1 MKHGSITACA
11 AGAIVLSGCGTHKA
25 ITETPVYPDVSPAT
39 MMGPADT
46 LSLDPSVVEPMHIE
60 LLAIDLPNVVR
71 VAVAQNIDIRQA
83 KLEVEAAR
91 GRYDASIGR
100 ALPVLAPTA
109 IFDLGNGAARNTR
122 GNIVDASF
130 DSIRAFLFIDWVINP
145 GQVAYDI
152 IASRK
157 RLAATEHQERAVIVD
172 TLHTAVVQYYDLILA
187 QSRVET
193 ARQALAEAD
202 ELLRINQLR
211 ERTGTGVRAD
221 TLRAEAHLAERQ
233 QDLTIAMNT
242 FYRASVDLS
251 VTLRLDSTVTLVPS
265 ITELGMITLVRD
277 ELGIDELLDLAVTY
291 RPDLEGFRS
300 LIEAV
305 TADRKAVAWGGFGPQ
320 FQAGYLIGGISGH
333 YNNSLPLPNLSGI
346 NRDET
351 FTASVG
357 FRLSADT
364 FGNLRAANAVEE
376 QTILEGERMVDHAR
390 AQVVTA
396 LQGSRA
402 NAQLVDKAKQQVN
415 AATEALRLTQAN
427 LSVGTMTTL
436 DVLAAQDSLS
446 RAGLRYAH
454 AVVGYNQAQV
464 DLLASLGLV
473 DGAALGV
480 TLDVAQDV
488 SQEPPASSG

>member
-1 MKHGSITACA
+1 MKHGPTTACGVCA
-11 AGAIVLSGCGTHKA
+11 LMLSGCGTHKA
-25 ITETPVYPDVSPAT
+25 ITETPVYPDVSPAVMT
-39 MMGPADT
+39 GSADT
-46 LSLDPSVVEPMHIE
+46 LSLDPSVVEPMYTE
-60 LLAIDLPNVVR
+60 MLAIDLPNVVR

-109 IFDLGNGAARNTR
+109 IFDVGNGAARNTR

-202 ELLRINQLR
+202 ELLRINHLR

-300 LIEAV
+300 MVEAV
-305 TADRKAVAWGGFGPQ
+305 TADRKGVAWGGFGPQ

-333 YNNSLPLPNLSGI
+333 NSSGLPTLTGT
-346 NRDET
+346 NREER
-351 FTASVG
+351 FVASAG

-402 NAQLVDKAKQQVN
+402 NAQLVAKAKQQVT

-427 LSVGTMTTL
+427 LSVGMMTTL
-436 DVLAAQDSLS
+436 DVLTAQDSLS

-480 TLDVAQDV
+480 TRDVAQDV
-488 SQEPPASSG
+488 PQEPPASAG

>member
-1 MKHGSITACA
+1 MNKAMTLGCA
-11 AGAIVLSGCGTHKA
+11 LGAIAVSGCGTHKP
-25 ITETPVYPDVSPAT
+25 ITVTPVYPDVSPAS
-39 MMGPADT
+39 MEGLGDT
-46 LSLDPSVVEPMHIE
+46 LHLDPSVIEPMHVE
-60 LLAIDLPNVVR
+60 MLAIDLPNVVR

-83 KLEVEAAR
+83 RLEVEAAR

-109 IFDLGNGAARNTR
+109 VFDLGNGAARNTR

-145 GQVAYDI
+145 GLVAYDI
-152 IASRK
+152 IASKK
-157 RLAATEHQERAVIVD
+157 RLAATEHQERAVLVG
-172 TLHTAVVQYYDLILA
+172 TLHTSVIQYYDLILA

-193 ARQALAEAD
+193 ARQALREAR
-202 ELLRINQLR
+202 ELLRINELR
-211 ERTGTGVRAD
+211 VRTGTGVKAD

-233 QDLTIAMNT
+233 QDLTIAMNS
-242 FYRASVDLS
+242 FYLASVDLS

-265 ITELGMITLVRD
+265 VIELGMLTLVRD
-277 ELGIDELLDLAVTY
+277 ELGINQLLELAVTY
-291 RPDLEGFRS
+291 RPDLESFRS
-300 LIEAV
+300 LVEAV

-333 YNNSLPLPNLSGI
+333 NSSALPTLTGT
-346 NRDET
+346 NREER

-364 FGNLRAANAVEE
+364 FGNLRAANAVEQ
-376 QTILEGERMVDHAR
+376 QTILEGKRMLDQVR
-390 AQVVTA
+390 AQVVIA

-402 NAQLVDKAKQQVN
+402 NKQLVSKASQQVS

-427 LSVGTMTTL
+427 LSAGTMTTL
-436 DVLAAQDSLS
+436 DVLTAQDSLS
-446 RAGLRYAH
+446 RADLRYAH

-473 DGAALGV
+473 DGESLGV
-480 TLDVAQDV
+480 TLDIAQDV
-488 SQEPPASSG
+488 SLEAPASSG